1 MSNLWPHAHAGEA
14 ARVGSFAIERRAAA
28 FTPWGEE
35 DRRRPKSR
43 AEYDPEGDRAEA
55 YATGFEEGRRT
66 SELEL
71 AADRAAMADLMD
83 ALEVLQPQP
92 TNALALLLAETVDRL
107 VRQICGTVKV
117 DGELLTARCQAAA
130 ALIGAE
136 TEPARLRLH
145 PEDVPL
151 VDAKRLRVPLLA
163 DEGLERGSLVL
174 ETALGWIE
182 DGPAVRLDRL
192 RAELD
197 RIGAPL

>member
-14 ARVGSFAIERRAAA
+14 ARVGSFAIERRTAA

-35 DRRRPKSR
+35 DRRRPKAK

-55 YATGFEEGRRT
+55 YAAGFEEGRRT

-107 VRQICGTVKV
+107 VRQICGKVEV
-117 DGELLTARCQAAA
+117 DGELLTSRCEAAA

-136 TEPARLRLH
+136 TGPARLRLH
-145 PEDVPL
+145 PDDVPL
-151 VDAKRLRVPLLA
+151 VDANRLRVPLLA
-163 DEGLERGSLVL
+163 DDGMERGSLVL

>member
-1 MSNLWPHAHAGEA
+1 MSNLWPNERADEV
-14 ARVGSFAIERRAAA
+14 ARVGSFAIDRRAAA
-28 FTPWGEE
+28 FTPWGED
-35 DRRRPKSR
+35 DRRAPKPRP
-43 AEYDPEGDRAEA
+43 EYDPEGDNAEA
-55 YATGFEEGRRT
+55 YAQGFDVGRRT

-107 VRQICGTVKV
+107 TRQICGMVAI
-117 DGELLTARCQAAA
+117 DAELLTERCQSAA

-136 TEPARLRLH
+136 MGPARLRLH

-151 VDAKRLRVPLLA
+151 VDPKRLRVPLVA
-163 DEGLERGSLVL
+163 DDTITRGNLVL
-174 ETALGWIE
+174 ETGQGWIE
-182 DGPAVRLDRL
+182 DGPAVRLERL

-197 RIGAPL
+197 RMGAQQ

>member
-1 MSNLWPHAHAGEA
+1 MSNLWPNERADEV
-14 ARVGSFAIERRAAA
+14 ARVGSFAIDRRAAA
-28 FTPWGEE
+28 FTPWGED
-35 DRRRPKSR
+35 DRRAPKPRP
-43 AEYDPEGDRAEA
+43 EYDPEGDKAEA
-55 YATGFEEGRRT
+55 YAQGFEEGRRT

-107 VRQICGTVKV
+107 TRQICGMVEI
-117 DGELLTARCQAAA
+117 DAELLTERCQSAA

-136 TEPARLRLH
+136 MGPARLRLH

-151 VDAKRLRVPLLA
+151 VDPKRLRVPLVA
-163 DEGLERGSLVL
+163 DDTITRGNLVL
-174 ETALGWIE
+174 ETGQGWIE
-182 DGPAVRLDRL
+182 DGPAVRLERL

-197 RIGAPL
+197 RMGAQQ